1 MNGVLFMLDKFERFN
16 RSVSHWAEW
25 IGFVALLFMMVVTC
39 VDVIG
44 TKFFL
49 TPVFGALD
57 MIMLAQLIAISFAVS
72 LARHVQ
78 VEFFVLLL
86 PKRLQKVADI
96 IVNFLGLLLFVLIV
110 WRLFLYGHHLQTGR
124 EESATA
130 RIQLYPFVYAAAVAF
145 IPACLIYL
153 QQLLTDINRT
163 VKNES

>member
-1 MNGVLFMLDKFERFN
+1 MNGVLFMLDKFKRFN
-16 RSVSHWAEW
+16 RLVGGWAEW
-25 IGFVALLFMMVVTC
+25 IGFVALLFMMVLTC

-44 TKFFL
+44 TKVFL

-57 MIMLAQLIAISFAVS
+57 MVMLAQLIAISFAVS

-86 PKRLQKVADI
+86 PKPLQKVADI
-96 IVNFLGLLLFVLIV
+96 IVNFLGMLLFVLIV
-110 WRLFLYGHHLQTGR
+110 WRLFVYGHHLQTGR

-130 RIQLYPFVYAAAVAF
+130 RIALYPFVYAAAVAF
-145 IPACLIYL
+145 IPACLVYL
-153 QQLLTDINRT
+153 QQLLTGIKRT